1 MAYIFTI
8 IFMSK
13 LVSNMFCISCHY
25 KSTVPCLLCLSN
37 FFHSFNE
44 DKKIYADAQE
54 TWKTGRLVEPKTKS
68 FNDKVYAE
76 TNIVFGQ
83 RKPTWIGISAKG
95 GSHDPQPWVYTS
107 SGTEIFFEN
116 WHSRRGSKIGPKLCA
131 FLMSRSNPVGQ
142 WSPRFCNIK
151 RYELPFICE
160 FV

>member
-1 MAYIFTI
+1 M
-8 IFMSK
+8 
-13 LVSNMFCISCHY
+13 
-25 KSTVPCLLCLSN
+25 PCLLCLSN

-54 TWKTGRLVEPKTKS
+54 TCEKAALNGFKTGRLVEPKTKS

-83 RKPTWIGISAKG
+83 RKNTWIGIRAKG
-95 GSHDPQPWVYTS
+95 GSWVYTS
-107 SGTEIFFEN
+107 SGTEIVFEN
-116 WHSRRGSKIGPKLCA
+116 WSSRRGSKIGPKLCA
-131 FLMSRSNPVGQ
+131 FLMSKSNPVGQ

-151 RYELPFICE
+151 RYKSYKLPFICE

>member
-1 MAYIFTI
+1 M
-8 IFMSK
+8 
-13 LVSNMFCISCHY
+13 
-25 KSTVPCLLCLSN
+25 PCLLCLSN

-44 DKKIYADAQE
+44 DIKIYADAQE
-54 TWKTGRLVEPKTKS
+54 TCEKAALNGFKTGRLVEPKTKS

-83 RKPTWIGISAKG
+83 RQNTWIGIRAKG
-95 GSHDPQPWVYTS
+95 GSWVYTS
-107 SGTEIFFEN
+107 SGTEIVFEN
-116 WHSRRGSKIGPKLCA
+116 WSSRIGSKLGPELCA
-131 FLMSRSNPVGQ
+131 YLISRSNPVGQ